1 VVRGSGPHDT
11 EPVLIESRRTD
22 RPVLRIAS
30 ARDSQPGIPVVVL
43 GYDSTGW
50 VEKHRLDW
58 STHLRSGGSTFL
70 EADIEPQR
78 GVGGAHLV
86 NLHDKVVG
94 VVLPFHQS
102 PLRLLP
108 ASDVLRAARSRR
120 AG

>member
-1 VVRGSGPHDT
+1 M
-11 EPVLIESRRTD
+11 L
-22 RPVLRIAS
+22 
-30 ARDSQPGIPVVVL
+30 
-43 GYDSTGW
+43 
-50 VEKHRLDW
+50 
-58 STHLRSGGSTFL
+58 L

-78 GVGGAHLV
+78 GVEGAPVV
-86 NLHDKVVG
+86 NLDDKVVG